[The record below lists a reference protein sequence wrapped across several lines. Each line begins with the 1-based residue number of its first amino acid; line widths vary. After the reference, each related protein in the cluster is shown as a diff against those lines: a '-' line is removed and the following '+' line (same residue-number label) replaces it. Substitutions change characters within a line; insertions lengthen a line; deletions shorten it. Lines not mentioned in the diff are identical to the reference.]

1 MTVNFRMDV
10 NAFPR
15 KREYTV
21 KDIARIMG
29 TSERR
34 AEKRVKSFVRHYG
47 VPYDQ
52 VMKLRDGRY
61 RYVLTEDL
69 VQKLLEYYRPKIR
82 IEVRV
87 E

>member
-1 MTVNFRMDV
+1 MLNFRMDV
-10 NAFPR
+10 NTFSR

-21 KDIARIMG
+21 KDLARIMG
-29 TSERR
+29 VSERR
-34 AEKRVKSFVRHYG
+34 VRRRVRSFVKNYG
-47 VPYDQ
+47 IPYDQ
-52 VMKLRDGRY
+52 VMELRDGRY

-69 VQKLLEYYRPKIR
+69 VRKFLEYYRPKIR